1 MNSTRSLL
9 KSILLTLTFLNIYT
23 AAETVTAQDEQRLT
37 VYERIKK
44 MELDSLYTGL
54 WVYYQEGYAGRA
66 EVIARRISASNQFFS
81 DSLGVDVR
89 IRIALLD
96 PENYERG
103 EFMHPYGLPFI
114 SGGVTVLPADL
125 NSGAVI
131 DMFTP
136 FEATITADN
145 LAMLQ
150 KVGFTYSEA
159 KKMMVDLIGLHEIG
173 HEQIRA
179 FGINTRQR
187 WFDELMA
194 SYFGYA
200 YLRSMEPRLAVVW
213 DAVTRAGREGYKST
227 HTSLDDFNSLYTS
240 VGVGDYVW
248 FQNVFHE
255 RVSDVYDEHGLAFV
269 REVKDRLDNTHLK
282 TKTAGELLAVLEE
295 IAPGFMEWAA
305 LFKL

>member
-1 MNSTRSLL
+1 MNSIRSLL
-9 KSILLTLTFLNIYT
+9 KSILLTLIFLNIYS
-23 AAETVTAQDEQRLT
+23 AAETVTAQDERRIT
-37 VYERIKK
+37 MYERLKQ

-54 WVYYQEGYAGRA
+54 WVYYPEGYAGRA

-103 EFMHPYGLPFI
+103 EFLHPYGLPFI

-145 LAMLQ
+145 LAVLQ
-150 KVGFTYSEA
+150 KAGFTYGEA
-159 KKMMVDLIGLHEIG
+159 NKLMVDLIGLHEIG
-173 HEQIRA
+173 HEQVRA

-194 SYFGYA
+194 SYLAYA
-200 YLRSMEPRLAVVW
+200 YLRTMEPRMAVVW
-213 DAVTRAGREGYKST
+213 DAVTRAGREGYQSN
-227 HTSLDDFNSLYTS
+227 HTSLDDFNRLYTG

-248 FQNVFHE
+248 YQNVFHE
-255 RVSDVYDEHGLAFV
+255 RVRDVYDVHGLAFV
-269 REVKDRLDNTHLK
+269 REVKNRLGNTHLK
-282 TKTAGELLAVLEE
+282 TIIAEELLAVLEE

-305 LFKL
+305 MFEL

>member
-1 MNSTRSLL
+1 MNSIRSLL
-9 KSILLTLTFLNIYT
+9 KSILLTLIFLNIYS
-23 AAETVTAQDEQRLT
+23 AAETVTAQDERRIT
-37 VYERIKK
+37 MYERLKQ

-54 WVYYQEGYAGRA
+54 WVYYPEGYAGRA

-103 EFMHPYGLPFI
+103 EFLHPYGLPFI

-145 LAMLQ
+145 LAVLQ
-150 KVGFTYSEA
+150 KAGFTYGEG
-159 KKMMVDLIGLHEIG
+159 KKLMVDLIGLHEIG
-173 HEQIRA
+173 HEQVRA

-194 SYFGYA
+194 SYLAYA
-200 YLRSMEPRLAVVW
+200 YLRTMEPRMAVVW
-213 DAVTRAGREGYKST
+213 DAVTRAGREGYQSN
-227 HTSLDDFNSLYTS
+227 HTSLDDFNRLYTG

-248 FQNVFHE
+248 YQNVFHE
-255 RVSDVYDEHGLAFV
+255 RVRDVYDVHGLAFV
-269 REVKDRLDNTHLK
+269 REVKNRLGNTHLK
-282 TKTAGELLAVLEE
+282 TITAEDLLAVLEE

-305 LFKL
+305 MFEL